1 MNTTKLI
8 SQWTM
13 QGAARDVG
21 GRFRKTDDIRRILVD
36 DRDPSAAAVPVP
48 LRVRGVDEEDWTALR
63 VGGEGADG
71 RVW

>member
-21 GRFRKTDDIRRILVD
+21 GHFRETDDIRRILVD
-36 DRDPSAAAVPVP
+36 QRDPSAAAVPAA
-48 LRVRGVDEEDWTALR
+48 LRVRGADEEDWTALR
-63 VGGEGADG
+63 VGG
-71 RVW
+71 